1 VLLLQLITAKQPMG
15 LTHHVERA
23 LERGTFVELLDPTVP
38 DWPIHEVVGFARL
51 ALKCAELKKKDRP
64 DLATVILPEL
74 NRLRNLGIAHEAGES
89 VCIENC
95 SPRFSGTGSSSVDQV
110 HSSIQV

>member
-1 VLLLQLITAKQPMG
+1 MG

-38 DWPIHEVVGFARL
+38 DWPIQEVLGFARL
-51 ALKCAELKKKDRP
+51 ALKCSELKKKDRP

-74 NRLRNLGIAHEAGES
+74 NRLRNLGIAHETGES
-89 VCIENC
+89 VCSESS
-95 SPRFSGTGSSSVDQV
+95 SPKFSGTGPSSVDQV
-110 HSSIQV
+110 HSAIQVW